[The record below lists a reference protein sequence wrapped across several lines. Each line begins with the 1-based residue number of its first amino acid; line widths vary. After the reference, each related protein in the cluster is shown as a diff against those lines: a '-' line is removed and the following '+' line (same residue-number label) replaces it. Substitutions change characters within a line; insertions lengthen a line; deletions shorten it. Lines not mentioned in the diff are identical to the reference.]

1 MTGPNGIAPRWL
13 EALCLGMGLPLL
25 LVLVLTGGLPQ
36 RPVMDEVRDG
46 VARAPALGGH
56 AADRGGQSRAAV
68 KLAGWR
74 VFLHAAGFDAASLG
88 PASATALLP
97 AGPRNVPKGWS
108 AVRADAAAAPHFYRS
123 QAPPVSA

>member
-25 LVLVLTGGLPQ
+25 LVLALTGGMPQ

-46 VARAPALGGH
+46 VARAPALGSD

-74 VFLHAAGFDAASLG
+74 VFLHAAGFDATSLG
-88 PASATALLP
+88 PASAMASLP
-97 AGPRNVPKGWS
+97 AGARNLPKDRS
-108 AVRADAAAAPHFYRS
+108 VARAGAAAAPHFYRS